1 MFNSI
6 DGYPHI
12 KIGNK
17 VKLANGYIYE
27 IISFDGSEK
36 TYPVILDN
44 EADYTVEGKYLNGT
58 EPYFL
63 DIVDW
68 NYEDTLTKV
77 EKELEK
83 ETGCTIGDN
92 GFTKHDNGKPL
103 VSLVEPSFIIGLAE
117 VMTQGADKYGKDNWK
132 LCEEPERY
140 LNALLRHTLAYW
152 GGEKVDNE
160 SGKSH
165 LYHIAFN
172 AMALDYLNKN
182 LKD

>member
-6 DGYPHI
+6 KDYPYI

-17 VKLANGYIYE
+17 VKLANGDICK
-27 IISFDGSEK
+27 IISFNSGEK
-36 TYPVILDN
+36 TYPVRLDN
-44 EADYTVEGKYLNGT
+44 EIEYTVKGNYL
-58 EPYFL
+58 YFKNHAF

-83 ETGCTIGDN
+83 ETDCTIGEI

-132 LCEEPERY
+132 LCEQPERY

-172 AMALDYLNKN
+172 AMVLDYLNKN

>member
-6 DGYPHI
+6 GAYPYI

-17 VKLANGYIYE
+17 VKLSSGDICE
-27 IISFDGSEK
+27 IISFNSNEK
-36 TYPVILDN
+36 IYPVRLDT
-44 EADYTVEGKYLNGT
+44 EFDYTVEGKYLLHKKHA
-58 EPYFL
+58 F

-68 NYEDTLTKV
+68 DYEDTLTKV
-77 EKELEK
+77 EKGLEK
-83 ETGCTIGDN
+83 ETGCAIGEI

-103 VSLVEPSFIIGLAE
+103 VSLVEPSFIIGLSE

-140 LNALLRHTLAYW
+140 LNALLRHTLTYW

>member
-6 DGYPHI
+6 KDYPYI

-17 VKLANGYIYE
+17 VKLANGNIWE
-27 IISFDGSEK
+27 IISFDSGEK
-36 TYPVILDN
+36 TYPVKLDN
-44 EADYTVEGKYLNGT
+44 DADYTVEGKYLNKN
-58 EPYFL
+58 EAHSL

-68 NYEDTLTKV
+68 NYKDTLTKV

-83 ETGCTIGDN
+83 ETG
-92 GFTKHDNGKPL
+92 FTKHDNGKPL
-103 VSLVEPSFIIGLAE
+103 VSLIEPSFIIGLAE